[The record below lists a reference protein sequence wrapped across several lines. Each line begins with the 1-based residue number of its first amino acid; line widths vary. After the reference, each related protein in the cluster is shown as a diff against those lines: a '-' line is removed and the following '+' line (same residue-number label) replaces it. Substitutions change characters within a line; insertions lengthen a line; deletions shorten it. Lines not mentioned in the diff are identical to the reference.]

1 MKWSLVLVAG
11 ITAFWAAPLRSADL
25 KEKWLYLGGS
35 FNSEQNVSRFIAE
48 MNDAKKSGVTHIAAA
63 EGVCNRPDNAPK
75 EYPDYVQRV
84 LAEAKKLN
92 MQVVPHVYPIGY
104 GGAWL
109 WYDGNLGAAIPA
121 RNVLFLVQ
129 GGAAAPAPDADLQ
142 LKNGGFEVAD
152 GDKLADWQQPAPGQN
167 TFVDKEVKHG
177 GNSSLKILGKGT
189 SRVSQTFNVKP
200 YQYYR
205 LTVWTKAQ
213 GLQADQESFLGSS
226 FAGSK
231 RRPIYA
237 NLGVRN
243 NEDWTKHELSFNT
256 FEGGELKFSIGVS
269 GGTGGTLWIDD
280 LSIEPAG
287 LLHVLR
293 REMCPLKVTSEDGT
307 TVYEEGKDFK
317 PAADPGVAAKPFN
330 GYRFDHAAPTIELT
344 DSSRIKAGQKLL
356 VSYFHPG
363 RIYGSQTVISI
374 QDPKVFELMDKQM
387 QYMAKIWNTYGYFM
401 KQDEVRAGGYEVQP
415 DGQNLTP
422 GQLLAKQTKL
432 GYDLIK
438 KYQPSAKVYAWSD
451 MYTPFHNARPADK
464 AGPYYYVNGD
474 WTGAWE
480 GLPKDIIIMN
490 WYSPTSQ
497 NVKWFADRGHE
508 QVLCGYYDV
517 SGTDGLKKNI
527 LQWMKVTEGSPR
539 IDGIMYTTWKNNYS
553 NMAEFFKLVDE
564 YPSWAAST
572 TGEAQPEH

>member
-1 MKWSLVLVAG
+1 MRRFLALSSLAVLFSAG
-11 ITAFWAAPLRSADL
+11 PLFGADV

-35 FNSEQNVSRFIAE
+35 FNSEQNVTRFISI

-75 EYPDYVQRV
+75 EYPEYVQRV
-84 LAEAKKLN
+84 LAEAKKLD
-92 MQVVPHVYPIGY
+92 MKVVPHVYPIGY
-104 GGAWL
+104 GGSWL
-109 WYDGNLGAAIPA
+109 WYDGNLGAGIPA
-121 RNVLFLVQ
+121 RNVPFIVQ
-129 GGAAAPAPDADLQ
+129 NGSAGPAPDPDLQ
-142 LKNGGFEVAD
+142 LKNGGFENAD
-152 GDKLADWQQPAPGQN
+152 GDQLANWQQPSPGQL

-177 GNSSLKILGKGT
+177 GNSSLRINGKGT
-189 SRVSQTFNVKP
+189 ARVSQTFNVKP

-213 GLQADQESFLGSS
+213 DLQADSESFLGSTLS
-226 FAGSK
+226 GSK

-243 NEDWTKHELSFNT
+243 NEDWTKHELTFNT

-269 GGTGGTLWIDD
+269 DGQKGTLWVDD
-280 LSIEPAG
+280 LTIEPAG

-293 REMCPLKVTSEDGT
+293 REMCPLKVTSEDGA

-317 PAADPGVAAKPFN
+317 PVADPSVAAKPFN
-330 GYRFDHAAPTIELT
+330 GYRFDHVGPKIELT
-344 DSSRIKAGQKLL
+344 DNSRIKAGQKLL
-356 VSYFHPG
+356 VSFFHPG

-374 QDPKVFELMDKQM
+374 QDPKVFELMDKQA
-387 QYMAKIWNTYGYFM
+387 QYMAKVWNTYGYFM

-415 DGQNLTP
+415 NGESLTS
-422 GQLLAKQTKL
+422 GQLLARQTKL

-451 MYTPFHNARPADK
+451 MYTPFHNARP
-464 AGPYYYVNGD
+464 GPYYYANGD

-480 GLPKDIIIMN
+480 GLPSDVIIMN
-490 WYSPTSQ
+490 WHSPTSQ
-497 NVKWFADRGHE
+497 NIKWFADRGHE

-517 SGTDGLKKNI
+517 KGTEGLKKNI
-527 LQWMKVTEGSPR
+527 LNWMKVSEGTPK
-539 IDGIMYTTWKNNYS
+539 IDGIMYTTWTNNYA
-553 NMAEFFKLVDE
+553 NMAEFFKLVDD
-564 YPSWAAST
+564 YPAWAGST
-572 TGEAQPEH
+572 TAESQPEH